1 MLVADV
7 PTRRGDRR
15 SGSRAAGRSAAAA
28 RTRRRRRLEY
38 VNRADGMH
46 SGLRHLYASK
56 LLSRGVSVKELADY
70 LGHEDPGFTLRVYTH
85 LLSSSHER
93 ARQAVDESAH
103 IWELPPTNGLEAA

>member
-1 MLVADV
+1 MALFWVGLH
-7 PTRRGDRR
+7 T
-15 SGSRAAGRSAAAA
+15 SGLAH
-28 RTRRRRRLEY
+28 RLP
-38 VNRADGMH
+38 ATDGMH

-103 IWELPPTNGLEAA
+103 IWELPTENGLEAA

>member
-1 MLVADV
+1 MTVSLLI
-7 PTRRGDRR
+7 TNRGGSTM
-15 SGSRAAGRSAAAA
+15 SGDSFGKVVWKPAFGKAG
-28 RTRRRRRLEY
+28 LEY

-93 ARQAVDESAH
+93 ARQAVEESAY
-103 IWELPPTNGLEAA
+103 IWELPSENGLEAA